1 MSADPWD
8 ELLDII
14 DHLAA
19 DQDAVLDPSVEQAFA
34 ELIVRGIENGT
45 VDGELHVDDTARW
58 LCAMLVARR
67 AARDAHRDV
76 APDDDLAVLRLIV
89 TRWLHP
95 HRLDQRE
102 SEPRT

>member
-8 ELLDII
+8 ELLNII

-19 DQDAVLDPSVEQAFA
+19 DPEAVLDRSVEQAFA
-34 ELIVRGIENGT
+34 ELIARGIESRT

-58 LCAMLVARR
+58 LCAMLVAHR
-67 AARDAHRDV
+67 AARDVHPDV